1 MVSATLSQPI
11 PFKRH
16 RFRIHLNLSKHT
28 GLFSNSNSYRIF
40 TDRKFIQDSNSY
52 RIFTYTQIAKYFTIF
67 KFIVCG
73 SHFHGSKL
81 QITPNI

>member
-52 RIFTYTQIAKYFTIF
+52 RIFT
-67 KFIVCG
+67 
-73 SHFHGSKL
+73 
-81 QITPNI
+81 